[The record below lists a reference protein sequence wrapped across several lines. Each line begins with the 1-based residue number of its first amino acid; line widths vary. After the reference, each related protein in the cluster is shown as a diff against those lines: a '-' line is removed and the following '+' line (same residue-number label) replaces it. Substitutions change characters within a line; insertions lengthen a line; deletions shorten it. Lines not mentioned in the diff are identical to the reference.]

1 MTMKSVGRITDIEH
15 YQANQLKS
23 LFDFDPIDLS
33 ASGETENVAIHP
45 LTLIIRGQVLVP
57 TPHTNC

>member
-33 ASGETENVAIHP
+33 ASCETEKCCYPPFDTYN
-45 LTLIIRGQVLVP
+45 
-57 TPHTNC
+57 

>member
-23 LFDFDPIDLS
+23 LFDFDPIDLLVKQK
-33 ASGETENVAIHP
+33 NVAIHP
-45 LTLIIRGQVLVP
+45 LTLIIRGQVLVR